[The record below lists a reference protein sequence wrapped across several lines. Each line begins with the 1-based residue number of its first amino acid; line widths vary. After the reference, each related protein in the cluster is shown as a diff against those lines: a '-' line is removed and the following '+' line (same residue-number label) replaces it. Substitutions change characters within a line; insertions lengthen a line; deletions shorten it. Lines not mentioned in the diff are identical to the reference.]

1 VIVNLE
7 HRLCKHCYE
16 DFTAARNLR
25 RYLDNYS
32 SPFPQNDYYLAL
44 LSESIVWEKV
54 TAKTLRR
61 FRAVGNFLLGHELL
75 QPLTWEA
82 IEGSL
87 PSLGDEK
94 RYGTKL
100 IRSCLRDLGHLL
112 ADRGQLESWADYVS
126 RRRTLQPLDRL
137 PAYFKPDLTRY
148 RDWLVHDRHRPS
160 SIRSSLYSIAYFL
173 SWCFGLGINSLSE
186 INPLTVE
193 GYQQTLY
200 WEWVCKSCGRAAPFE
215 PWQRNLTGGCTSRD
229 CKSAASYER
238 RRRHSQSEKFKSE
251 LRKSDSKFERL
262 FSPST
267 VNRYLQVLSRIL
279 SMAYENGIV
288 DSNPMSRVKRLREP
302 EPRQRYL
309 NQYSNDEEERLMK
322 ALAAYGEH
330 VVALA
335 ELDLEVGMR
344 LGELLNARWADVDK
358 ANQFISVIKTKNDK
372 PRLVPLT
379 KKAVAILKR
388 LRQDAPDDE
397 LIFESTRTGRKR
409 RQLMVCFEQA
419 VKESGIGDFHFHDL
433 RHAFATR
440 LRAANVHEYDIADLL
455 GHSTTP
461 GETRNTKVT
470 RGYAHG
476 VPQRLRDA
484 VDSLEE
490 GKRLISATPTLRQ
503 VARGA

>member
-1 VIVNLE
+1 MAVYKRFNGNRIKPSDLNWDKGTWVVE
-7 HRLCKHCYE
+7 
-16 DFTAARNLR
+16 FNLR
-25 RYLDNYS
+25 
-32 SPFPQNDYYLAL
+32 
-44 LSESIVWEKV
+44 
-54 TAKTLRR
+54 
-61 FRAVGNFLLGHELL
+61 GHRVK
-75 QPLTWEA
+75 EA
-82 IEGSL
+82 IPEASTKKQAEQVETQIRQAIFDRKYNRASAVTRFSDFVDNVFV
-87 PSLGDEK
+87 PWARENKRSYKDDEQRVVRLK
-94 RYGTKL
+94 EFFGHRTIRDITPML
-100 IRSCLRDLGHLL
+100 I
-112 ADRGQLESWADYVS
+112 
-126 RRRTLQPLDRL
+126 
-137 PAYFKPDLTRY
+137 
-148 RDWLVHDRHRPS
+148 
-160 SIRSSLYSIAYFL
+160 
-173 SWCFGLGINSLSE
+173 
-186 INPLTVE
+186 
-193 GYQQTLY
+193 
-200 WEWVCKSCGRAAPFE
+200 
-215 PWQRNLTGGCTSRD
+215 
-229 CKSAASYER
+229 
-238 RRRHSQSEKFKSE
+238 EKFKSE
-251 LRKSDSKFERL
+251 LRKSDSKFKRL

-309 NQYSNDEEERLMK
+309 DQFSDDEEERLMK
-322 ALAAYGEH
+322 ALTGYGEH
-330 VVALA
+330 VIALA

-358 ANQFISVIKTKNDK
+358 ANQIISIIKTKNDK

-379 KKAVAILKR
+379 KKALGILKR

-397 LIFESTRTGRKR
+397 LIFDSTRTGRKR

-433 RHAFATR
+433 RHTFATR

-503 VARGA
+503 VARRA